1 MPGLLAVCLDC
12 GGCRRR
18 ISGCFP
24 LIPNLARLMPPS
36 LAREIAQSDEGR
48 GNRPGGAACAPIGD
62 AMQMDVWYDAILQEL
77 SEVPAVTELVDDAEV
92 SPEPPEATAD
102 EEDGG

>member
-1 MPGLLAVCLDC
+1 
-12 GGCRRR
+12 
-18 ISGCFP
+18 
-24 LIPNLARLMPPS
+24 
-36 LAREIAQSDEGR
+36 
-48 GNRPGGAACAPIGD
+48 
-62 AMQMDVWYDAILQEL
+62 MQMDVWYDAILQEL